1 MSAVLIDLAF
11 IALVLWLA
19 IITSSSVLRDLDEA
33 IRIHVYR
40 QLPVLI
46 PGDPPK
52 IDLVVF
58 RAQLAAHPLL
68 AGRPFLSYLL
78 TILGSAAMLIVVRR
92 FIDDVCSGSTL
103 GEYCVVTS
111 PANNVILN
119 RAAFEAEVEVRHSL
133 TARALKALGI
143 DKWHELLGSIV
154 DLLSPLKTLPRDY
167 RLMGLGAIAITVALG
182 VATAIVLHQPPTLA
196 QLSFV
201 APNGN
206 TADIARLSLY
216 LCLASIAVGWA
227 IAIAGAS
234 LIHPMVLLPI
244 ALFYEFTTTSVGLT
258 GGRAW
263 WVVAPQ
269 WAMLLIAAFAP
280 VTRTSRRPGIA
291 LVWVLALVAVFHTF
305 RMTPL
310 AMLKTNLWPTVK
322 SWPAIFL
329 YASAIAAA
337 AARIKVA
344 LGARQVFV
352 AVVLVTGSYFALSL
366 RVGER
371 PLAGSLYYSVSALE
385 DFLILFW
392 FLLGRN
398 LVTPCVDA
406 GKAAATQ
413 ARRIFGPRQMPR
425 VLIAACLIELALIA
439 ILQIFYP
446 DVGRQ
451 SSKYVVA
458 IPAHR
463 NITLSLLAL
472 AAIMASLDAL
482 TLRRAMWLLAIWAFS
497 LAMIIAYFGAGLLIL
512 NAEIAASITGQVQA
526 QLGGIAKLS
535 AMVLLSAGILLEVIS
550 GHKQFAAD
558 SPSDAS
564 VGLMLMYLGLLALFS
579 VLTHLMLGS
588 QTYQVLT
595 AATYTFQG
603 MSLMWPA
610 IAAIAVLAAL
620 RQVTDAGRK
629 AMSRALIAGAIASII
644 PDLIRRAWGNP
655 AAIGIA
661 RQLIAI
667 SSGQLTI
674 AACVATIVMLD
685 DTLGAADSICTGLAC
700 AFGFVI
706 AYVGELITP
715 VLSMMIGV
723 PAHMLGI
730 TPLIKLTEAWLTYLP
745 YGDHGNPVPHA
756 DLMIFY
762 LMVPALA
769 AMTALGT
776 WSLRH
781 GTRSPRIAIVA
792 AIAMI
797 ASLSWVIPLYWNPF
811 LVAGFGRDLHSTAV
825 STGIAQDAYLKA
837 ALYLALPVLMIAWF
851 VVSSTPRSRA
861 SGTPALTP
869 GQGPR

>member
-78 TILGSAAMLIVVRR
+78 TILGSAAMLIVVQR
-92 FIDDVCSGSTL
+92 FIGEACSGRTL
-103 GEYCVVTS
+103 GEYVVAS
-111 PANNVILN
+111 RGVKHVVLK
-119 RAAFEAEVEVRHSL
+119 RAAVEAEVEVRHSL
-133 TARALKALGI
+133 TARALKALGV
-143 DKWHELLGSIV
+143 DKWRELLSTIA

-167 RLMGLGAIAITVALG
+167 WLMGLGAVAITVVLS
-182 VATAIVLHQPPTLA
+182 VATAIVLHPPAALA

-206 TADIARLSLY
+206 TAYITRLSLY
-216 LCLASIAVGWA
+216 LSLASIAVGWA

-244 ALFYEFTTTSVGLT
+244 ALFYEFTITPVGLT
-258 GGRAW
+258 GGRTW
-263 WVVAPQ
+263 WVVVPQ
-269 WAMLLIAAFAP
+269 WAMLLVAAFAP
-280 VTRTSRRPGIA
+280 ATRTVKRTGLA
-291 LVWVLALVAVFHTF
+291 LVWMLGLIAVFHTF

-310 AMLKTNLWPTVK
+310 AMLKTGIWPALK

-329 YASAIAAA
+329 YASAIAVI
-337 AARIKVA
+337 AARIRIA
-344 LGARQVFV
+344 LSVRQVFV
-352 AVVLVTGSYFALSL
+352 AVVLVTGGYFALSL
-366 RVGER
+366 RVGEQ

-406 GKAAATQ
+406 GKAAASQ
-413 ARRIFGPRQMPR
+413 ARRIFGPRQVPR

-446 DVGRQ
+446 DIDQ
-451 SSKYVVA
+451 HSSKYVVA

-463 NITLSLLAL
+463 GITLTILAL
-472 AAIMASLDAL
+472 AAILAGLNAL
-482 TLRRAMWLLAIWAFS
+482 TLRRGMWLLAIWAFS

-535 AMVLLSAGILLEVIS
+535 AMVLLSAGILLEVMS

-564 VGLMLMYLGLLALFS
+564 AGLMLTYLGVLALFS

-588 QTYQVLT
+588 QTYQPLT

-629 AMSRALIAGAIASII
+629 GMSRALIAGAIASII
-644 PDLIRRAWGNP
+644 PDLIRRAWGHP

-661 RQLIAI
+661 RQLIAM

-674 AACVATIVMLD
+674 AACVVTIVMLD

-715 VLSMMIGV
+715 VLSMIIGV

-745 YGDHGNPVPHA
+745 YGDQGNPVPHA
-756 DLMIFY
+756 DLIIFY
-762 LMVPALA
+762 LMAPALA

-792 AIAMI
+792 ATAMI
-797 ASLSWVIPLYWNPF
+797 ASLPWVIPLYWNPF

-837 ALYLALPVLMIAWF
+837 ALYLSLPVLMIAWF
-851 VVSSTPRSRA
+851 VVSRTPYRER
-861 SGTPALTP
+861 PH
-869 GQGPR
+869 

>member
-1 MSAVLIDLAF
+1 MKRKSRLRPALRVSAALIDLAF

-19 IITSSSVLRDLDEA
+19 IITSSSVIRDLDEA

-52 IDLVVF
+52 IDLAVF

-78 TILGSAAMLIVVRR
+78 TILGSAAMLIVVQR
-92 FIDDVCSGSTL
+92 FINEVCSGSTL
-103 GEYCVVTS
+103 GEYVVASTGG
-111 PANNVILN
+111 AHVILK
-119 RAAFEAEVEVRHSL
+119 RAAVEAEVEVRHSL
-133 TARALKALGI
+133 IARTLKFLGI
-143 DKWHELLGSIV
+143 DKWHELLDSIV

-167 RLMGLGAIAITVALG
+167 WLMGLAAVAITVVLS
-182 VATAIVLHQPPTLA
+182 VATAIVLHQPSTLA
-196 QLSFV
+196 QLSFI

-206 TADIARLSLY
+206 TANIARLSLY
-216 LCLASIAVGWA
+216 LCLVSIAVGWA

-244 ALFYEFTTTSVGLT
+244 ALFYEFTITSVGLT

-280 VTRTSRRPGIA
+280 TTRTVRRSGVA
-291 LVWVLALVAVFHTF
+291 LVWVLGLIAVFHTF

-310 AMLKTNLWPTVK
+310 AMLKTGIWPAVE

-329 YASAIAAA
+329 CAIAIAAI
-337 AARIKVA
+337 AARIKVV
-344 LGARQVFV
+344 LSARQIFV
-352 AVVLVTGSYFALSL
+352 AVVLVTVGYFAISL
-366 RVGER
+366 RVGEQ

-406 GKAAATQ
+406 GKAAASQ
-413 ARRIFGPRQMPR
+413 ARRIFGPRQIPR

-446 DVGRQ
+446 EIGRH

-472 AAIMASLDAL
+472 AAIMASLGAL
-482 TLRRAMWLLAIWAFS
+482 TLRRAMWLLAIWGFS
-497 LAMIIAYFGAGLLIL
+497 LAMIIAYFGAALLIL
-512 NAEIAASITGQVQA
+512 NAKMASAITVQA

-535 AMVLLSAGILLEVIS
+535 AMVLLSASILLEVIS

-558 SPSDAS
+558 SQSDAS
-564 VGLMLMYLGLLALFS
+564 AGLMLTYLGLLALFS

-610 IAAIAVLAAL
+610 IAVLAILVAL
-620 RQVTDAGRK
+620 REVTDAGRK

-661 RQLIAI
+661 RHLIAV
-667 SSGQLTI
+667 SSGQLAI
-674 AACVATIVMLD
+674 AACVVAIVMLD
-685 DTLGAADSICTGLAC
+685 DTLGTADSICAALAC

-706 AYVGELITP
+706 AYVGELMTP
-715 VLSMMIGV
+715 VLSMIIGV

-730 TPLIKLTEAWLTYLP
+730 TPLIKLTETWLTFLP
-745 YGDHGNPVPHA
+745 YGDQGNPVPHA

-762 LMVPALA
+762 LLAPALA
-769 AMTALGT
+769 ALIALGT

-781 GTRSPRIAIVA
+781 GTRSPRIAIAA
-792 AIAMI
+792 AIA
-797 ASLSWVIPLYWNPF
+797 LLGTLPYVIPLYSNPF
-811 LVAGFGRDLHSTAV
+811 LLAGFGQDLHSTAV
-825 STGIAQDAYLKA
+825 SNGIAQDAYIKA
-837 ALYLALPVLMIAWF
+837 ALYLALPVIVIAWF
-851 VVSSTPRSRA
+851 VVSRIPRARLS
-861 SGTPALTP
+861 PE
-869 GQGPR
+869 